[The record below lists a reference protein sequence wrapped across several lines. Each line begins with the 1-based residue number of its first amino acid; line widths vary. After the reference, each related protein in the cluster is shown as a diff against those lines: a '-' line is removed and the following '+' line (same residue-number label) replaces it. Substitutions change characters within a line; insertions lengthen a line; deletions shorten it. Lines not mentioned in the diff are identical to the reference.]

1 MPLSSVV
8 GASSILKPGVCTST
22 TRPAAPFEG
31 QTIYE
36 TDTDL
41 VKSYNG
47 SSWVTIGP
55 TTQKVLQ
62 VVSSTKTDTWS
73 ASVGVGST
81 TAVTGYTAS
90 ITPSST
96 SSKVLVSLTAAMSH
110 QNNAALHLRLT
121 RGGTAIAGATGDA
134 ASNRQRVSALGTG
147 NNYSNGT
154 IAFNYLDSPSSTSS
168 LEYGVIVSHSNTNG
182 ADGNTVYLNRS
193 TSDTDNSSHWRG
205 ASTITLMEISG

>member
-47 SSWVTIGP
+47 TSWVTIGP

-147 NNYSNGT
+147 N
-154 IAFNYLDSPSSTSS
+154 
-168 LEYGVIVSHSNTNG
+168 VS
-182 ADGNTVYLNRS
+182 
-193 TSDTDNSSHWRG
+193 WRE
-205 ASTITLMEISG
+205 IRLMDR